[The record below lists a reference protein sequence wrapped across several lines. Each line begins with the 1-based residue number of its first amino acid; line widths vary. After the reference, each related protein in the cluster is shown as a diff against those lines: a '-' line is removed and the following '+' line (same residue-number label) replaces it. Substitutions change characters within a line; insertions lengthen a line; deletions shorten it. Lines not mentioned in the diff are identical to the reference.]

1 MFPFQSSQCPLPT
14 GLTPIFRGSASRLL
28 LKAGTAVSA
37 WAIPAHESRRGD
49 TTMQDKP
56 LATSGQQQSTIIIL
70 LYTHGWTVCKFF
82 KLRQKG
88 TDSRN
93 CWEGPWSFTLFVLLL
108 ASTLKHCTFRP
119 QFLSASLW
127 HFSASN
133 YSIHM
138 EMTTIQE
145 EKKDKWTK
153 PHPSSAFSYLGRWKH
168 WKAYDLDVIF
178 MCRSL
183 NFAFTWYS
191 VNWHNKQTQF
201 KRAGKSVI
209 LIQVRR
215 LHCSAICTYVQS
227 ATC

>member
-1 MFPFQSSQCPLPT
+1 M
-14 GLTPIFRGSASRLL
+14 
-28 LKAGTAVSA
+28 KAGGET
-37 WAIPAHESRRGD
+37 
-49 TTMQDKP
+49 
-56 LATSGQQQSTIIIL
+56 QQHRISLWLQAGNNRSTIVIL
-70 LYTHGWTVCKFF
+70 FNTHGWTICKFF

-93 CWEGPWSFTLFVLLL
+93 CWERPWSFTLFVLLL

-127 HFSASN
+127 HSSASN

-138 EMTTIQE
+138 EMTAIQE
-145 EKKDKWTK
+145 EKRDKWTK

-183 NFAFTWYS
+183 NFTFTWYS

-201 KRAGKSVI
+201 KRAGKSAI
-209 LIQVRR
+209 LIHVRR
-215 LHCSAICTYVQS
+215 LYRSAICTYVQS